1 MDFYLNSDFFYCL
14 LKICRSSFLSKPL
27 ESLLGRMSYDPKNMP
42 GGSAAM
48 ELSENLPHASL
59 QFL

>member
-1 MDFYLNSDFFYCL
+1 MDFYLNSDFFKFL
-14 LKICRSSFLSKPL
+14 NSFLSKPL

-42 GGSAAM
+42 GGSATM